1 MHSVKVL
8 VVGAGPCGLG
18 AALELTKHHP
28 NDFLVV
34 DPGESPGG
42 SASSVST
49 DEGFTFDLGWHMLF
63 PHKRYSEFR
72 DLIKELPIEWDESL
86 PVRGVWV
93 RNRFLPYPAQRNLHR
108 LPVVTMLRA
117 LASISMQRMRS
128 AKSSKDAIDT
138 PGGDLDT
145 YLDSEF
151 GGYLKD
157 LLMGPIN
164 QKQWAHSPKYLS
176 DVWVRQRSG
185 SQTRNVAK
193 LRIRR
198 TLKNLLMNGDDVGWS
213 KDEMVLYPS
222 AGGAGAIWSALANK
236 IPQERMLLGR
246 RVKSISLVEKIAV
259 LDSGETI
266 RWDSMVST
274 MPLDTLLRCIE
285 DDILLKQKADRLV
298 RARASLFGFGVKG
311 DIPADYA
318 GMQTCHVVDADAP
331 FWRISFPMAV
341 SKGNGPE
348 GCFSV
353 LCEVSEPGSSEESSI
368 EKLEWQVVGSLV
380 RMGLLASRGTKVISR
395 WATTLNHGYPVPF
408 LGRDEVLEDIQPRL
422 EAHGIY
428 SRGRFGAWRYEIS
441 NQDHTF
447 MQGTEAVRR
456 ILFGT
461 REETMNNAPVVNDA
475 TRAKPTRIQLPVAPD
490 TASPQPV
497 S

>member
-18 AALELTKHHP
+18 AALELAKHRP

-34 DPGESPGG
+34 DPGEWAGG

-72 DLIKELPIEWDESL
+72 DLIKSLPIHWHESL

-128 AKSSKDAIDT
+128 AKQVDSSASL
-138 PGGDLDT
+138 GGDLDT
-145 YLDSEF
+145 YLDGEF
-151 GGYLKD
+151 GGYLND

-164 QKQWAHSPKYLS
+164 QKQWAHSPKHLS

-185 SQTRNVAK
+185 SHTRNVAK

-198 TLKNLLMNGDDVGWS
+198 TLKNLLLNGDDVGWS

-222 AGGAGAIWSALANK
+222 TGGAGAIWSAIAEK
-236 IPQERMLLGR
+236 IPQDRMLLGR
-246 RVKSISLVEKIAV
+246 RIQSISLEKKTVA
-259 LDSGETI
+259 LDSGEI
-266 RWDSMVST
+266 IHWDSMIST
-274 MPLDTLLRCIE
+274 MPLDTLLRCI
-285 DDILLKQKADRLV
+285 DDDALLKAKADRLV
-298 RARASLFGFGVKG
+298 RARAHLFGFGVKG

-353 LCEVSEPGSSEESSI
+353 LCEVSEPGASEEGGGA
-368 EKLEWQVVGSLV
+368 GS
-380 RMGLLASRGTKVISR
+380 RQPGTYGAACQSR
-395 WATTLNHGYPVPF
+395 
-408 LGRDEVLEDIQPRL
+408 
-422 EAHGIY
+422 
-428 SRGRFGAWRYEIS
+428 
-441 NQDHTF
+441 NQGD
-447 MQGTEAVRR
+447 
-456 ILFGT
+456 
-461 REETMNNAPVVNDA
+461 
-475 TRAKPTRIQLPVAPD
+475 LPVDDDPE
-490 TASPQPV
+490 PRV
-497 S
+497 SGAFPGSRRGAGRYPAEP

>member
-1 MHSVKVL
+1 MRSVKVL
-8 VVGAGPCGLG
+8 VLGAGPCGLG
-18 AALELTKHHP
+18 AALELSKHSD
-28 NDFLVV
+28 DFLVV
-34 DPGESPGG
+34 DPSPAAGG

-49 DEGFTFDLGWHMLF
+49 EEGFTFDLGWHMLF
-63 PHKRYSEFR
+63 PHKRYSEFK
-72 DLIKELPIEWDESL
+72 DLVQSLPIEWHKSL

-93 RNRFLPYPAQRNLHR
+93 RDRFLPYPAQRNLHR
-108 LPVVTMLRA
+108 LPFGMMLRA
-117 LASISMQRMRS
+117 LASVSLRRLRTTKPPERPAS
-128 AKSSKDAIDT
+128 
-138 PGGDLDT
+138 GGDLDT
-145 YLDSEF
+145 YLDGEF
-151 GGYLKD
+151 GGYLKN

-164 QKQWAHSPKYLS
+164 QKQWAHSPKHLS

-185 SQTRNVAK
+185 SQTRNVAQ

-198 TLKNLLMNGDDVGWS
+198 TLRNLLLNGDDVGWS

-222 AGGAGAIWSALANK
+222 TGGAGAIWTAIGAMISK
-236 IPQERMLLGR
+236 ERMLLGR
-246 RVKSISLVEKIAV
+246 RVESISLAEKKAV
-259 LDSGETI
+259 LDDGEVI
-266 RWDSMVST
+266 RWESMIST
-274 MPLDTLLRCIE
+274 MPLDSLLRCIE
-285 DDILLKQKADRLV
+285 DDEQLREKADRLV
-298 RARASLFGFGVKG
+298 RARAHLFGFGIKG
-311 DIPADYA
+311 AVPADYA

-331 FWRISFPMAV
+331 FWRVSFPMAV

-353 LCEVSEPGSSEESSI
+353 LCEVSEPGASDDNPI

-395 WATTLNHGYPVPF
+395 WHTTLKHGYPVPF
-408 LGRDEVLEDIQPRL
+408 LGRDEVLEDIQPQL

-456 ILFGT
+456 ILFGV
-461 REETMNNAPVVNDA
+461 REETLDNAPVVNDA
-475 TRAKPTRIQLPVAPD
+475 ARERAARMPIHIGADRPT
-490 TASPQPV
+490 PQTV